1 MEAEKYRSS
10 QWLYDNM
17 MIWEKKHTL
26 NGHFLMIH
34 LGTDD
39 ARTDKFYLKLDKIIT
54 ALQKKGYNFVSLED
68 MIGLNLK

>member
-1 MEAEKYRSS
+1 
-10 QWLYDNM
+10 
-17 MIWEKKHTL
+17 
-26 NGHFLMIH
+26 MIH

-54 ALQKKGYNFVSLED
+54 TLQKKGYNFVSLED